1 VADLMSTTPS
11 RDAGRLLFILA
22 VDHRASLE
30 RDLYKLTS
38 PPTPAQA
45 ERIVADKLLVYQ
57 GLLEAVTELAARAQ
71 PGILI
76 DEHYG
81 ASVAEL
87 AGNTGGQID
96 LSMPVEESGQDWF
109 TFEYGDRWQEHA
121 SLYNTSHTKVLVR
134 DNPAYDGAKR
144 ERQADL
150 VAQVSAWSAANH
162 RPLILELL
170 VPATPAD
177 LQTVNGDTAR
187 YDAEVRPR
195 LTIDVMT
202 FLQDRGVQPALWK
215 VEGLDHHDD
224 AVAISATAQRSDAN
238 ARCIILGR
246 HASHDQLDRWLQIA
260 APVDGFVGFAIGR
273 SIWWDAL
280 HSHLRHFSTAKDVV
294 QRVRDN
300 YLDFA
305 RYYLSAR
312 EGRLGDPS
320 EPLWG

>member
-1 VADLMSTTPS
+1 M
-11 RDAGRLLFILA
+11 LFILA

-38 PPTPAQA
+38 APTPAQA
-45 ERIVADKLLVYQ
+45 ERIAADKMLVYQ
-57 GLLEAVTELAARAQ
+57 GLLEASSELSAVAQ

-76 DEHYG
+76 DERYG

-96 LSMPVEESGQDWF
+96 LSMPVEESGRDWF
-109 TFEYGDRWQEHA
+109 AFEYGDRWQEHA
-121 SLYNTSHTKVLVR
+121 SLFNTSHTKVLVR
-134 DNPAYDGAKR
+134 DNPAYDAADR
-144 ERQADL
+144 ERQAQL
-150 VAQVSAWSAANH
+150 VAQVSAWAAANR

-177 LQTVNGDTAR
+177 LQTVNGDAAR
-187 YDAEVRPR
+187 YDAEIRPR

-202 FLQDRGVQPALWK
+202 YLQDRAVKPALWK
-215 VEGLDHHDD
+215 VEGLDRHDD
-224 AVAISATAQRSDAN
+224 AVAVAATARRSDTG

-280 HSHLRHFSTAKDVV
+280 HSHLRHFSTATDVV

-305 RYYLSAR
+305 RYYLLAR
-312 EGRLGDPS
+312 EGRLADPS
-320 EPLWG
+320 GPLWG

>member
-1 VADLMSTTPS
+1 M
-11 RDAGRLLFILA
+11 LFILA

-38 PPTPAQA
+38 APTPAQA
-45 ERIVADKLLVYQ
+45 ERIAADKLLVYQ
-57 GLLEAVTELAARAQ
+57 GLLKASSEISAVAQ

-81 ASVAEL
+81 AGVAEL
-87 AGNTGGQID
+87 AGNTGGQIN
-96 LSMPVEESGQDWF
+96 LSMPVEKSGQDWF
-109 TFEYGDRWQEHA
+109 AFEYGDRWQEHA

-134 DNPAYDGAKR
+134 DNPAYNAADR
-144 ERQADL
+144 EQQAEL
-150 VAQVSAWSAANH
+150 VAQVSTWAAANG

-177 LQTVNGDTAR
+177 LQTVDGDTAR

-195 LTIDVMT
+195 LTIDVIT
-202 FLQDRGVQPALWK
+202 FLQDRAVRPALWK
-215 VEGLDHHDD
+215 VEGLDRHDD
-224 AVAISATAQRSDAN
+224 AVAVVATAQRLDAS

-246 HASHDQLDRWLQIA
+246 HASHEQLDRWLQIA

-280 HSHLRHFSTAKDVV
+280 HSHLRHFSTAAEVV

-300 YLDFA
+300 YLEFA
-305 RYYLSAR
+305 RYYLLAR
-312 EGRLGDPS
+312 DGRLADPS
-320 EPLWG
+320 GPLWG